1 MGTTNYQLP
10 ITDYQLPIVKT
21 MIDAAKNSNSTSVA
35 RIEAINA
42 SLEEGEKF
50 LRFQLGAEGIALLP
64 LNIIKQVMQVSVN
77 EILPVPQM
85 PGCVLGIYN
94 WRGEML
100 WLVDLGQLVGFPPL
114 VSSENVMAIAI
125 QIQDK
130 TLGLVVRQINDI
142 DRHRLDQ
149 INLPAIGLFAPELM
163 PYLQGYLIKANQEVL
178 MLLNGSAIANAPLWQ
193 INRFVGDGSA
203 YYEPN
208 YQLAISN

>member
-1 MGTTNYQLP
+1 MS
-10 ITDYQLPIVKT
+10 DS
-21 MIDAAKNSNSTSVA
+21 AKLSRLTPVA
-35 RIEAINA
+35 TIQAINA

-64 LNIIKQVMQVSVN
+64 LNIIKQVMQVSVA

-100 WLVDLGQLVGFPPL
+100 WLVDIGQLLGFSPL
-114 VSSENVMAIAI
+114 SGSENVMAIAI

-142 DRHRLDQ
+142 ERHQLDQ
-149 INLPAIGLFAPELM
+149 INVPSIGLFAPELM
-163 PYLQGYLIKANQEVL
+163 PYLQGYLIGANQEVL
-178 MLLNGSAIANAPLWQ
+178 MVLNGEAIANAPLWQ
-193 INRFVGDGSA
+193 INKFVEGA
-203 YYEPN
+203 
-208 YQLAISN
+208 